1 MKTLAS
7 RDNPTFKELR
17 ELMRDARRQRQER
30 RTLIEGPHLVAAA
43 LDHGVPPDLVAVSES
58 AAALPEIAALL
69 ARLAAVPAV
78 CLRDAL
84 FNEISELAR
93 PVGILARI
101 PIPAAPAGL
110 PAGDCLLL
118 DAVQDAGNV
127 GTLLRTA
134 AAAGVRDVLLGPGCA
149 GAWTPRVLRAAQG
162 AHFALAIREQADLPA
177 FLRGYPGVSVATVA
191 RDGTPL
197 YDLDLAAPVAW
208 LFGNE
213 GAGLAPALVAA
224 AGRRVTIPLA
234 AGSES
239 LNVAAAAAVCLFE
252 MRRQRAGRTMQK
264 PGAGEAAPR

>member
-1 MKTLAS
+1 MKAIAS
-7 RDNPTFKELR
+7 RDNPAFKDLR
-17 ELMRDARRQRQER
+17 DLMRDARRQRR
-30 RTLIEGPHLVAAA
+30 DARTLIEGPHLVAAA
-43 LDHGVPPDLVAVSES
+43 LDHGVVPDLVAVGEG
-58 AAALPEIAALL
+58 ALAQPEIAALL
-69 ARLAAVPAV
+69 TRLPAVPTL

-84 FNEISELAR
+84 FGGISELAT
-93 PVGILARI
+93 PAGILARI
-101 PIPAAPAGL
+101 AIPAAPAES

-177 FLRGYPGVSVATVA
+177 FLRGYPGISVATVA
-191 RDGTPL
+191 RAGAAL
-197 YDLDLAAPVAW
+197 YDLDLAPPVAW

-213 GAGLAPALVAA
+213 GAGLAPALAA
-224 AGRRVTIPLA
+224 AAKLRATIPLA

-252 MRRQRAGRTMQK
+252 MRRQRMSGIIDR
-264 PGAGEAAPR
+264 